1 MQTQTQTKGQRHPS
15 PPRPPLSLGN
25 PFLSPTARTAH
36 AHAAEARPLSSFMP
50 EHKPLHRRD
59 GTGLAPRLRASLG
72 LKTQAPKAS
81 SSSSSSSSSW
91 AEGRADEEEERAR
104 VAIQAALARA
114 SQRTRRLPTPP
125 APVPQPQAAAAPSLA
140 TIKAGSVLR
149 LSSRGLW
156 LKRFL
161 VLHSDLVSGAPVL
174 SLYSY
179 AQPSAW
185 GLLPCD
191 LKASFPIANLACV
204 KVDSTAANKK
214 GKQFSLVLRDAALVP
229 PSASLVGP
237 FYAALARL
245 NAAKGSVWT
254 FKCTAGDER
263 MEWEQHLNSALAIAS
278 SST

>member
-1 MQTQTQTKGQRHPS
+1 
-15 PPRPPLSLGN
+15 
-25 PFLSPTARTAH
+25 
-36 AHAAEARPLSSFMP
+36 MP
-50 EHKPLHRRD
+50 EHKPLHRHD

-72 LKTQAPKAS
+72 LKTRTPKASSSSSCS

-91 AEGRADEEEERAR
+91 TEGRADDEEEKAR
-104 VAIQAALARA
+104 GAILAALARA
-114 SQRTRRLPTPP
+114 SQRTKRLAVPP
-125 APVPQPQAAAAPSLA
+125 AASSPVLQSQTAAPSLA
-140 TIKAGSVLR
+140 IIKSGSVLR

-161 VLHSDLVSGAPVL
+161 VLHNDLVSGAPVL

-191 LKASFPIANLACV
+191 LKASFPIASVACV
-204 KVDSTAANKK
+204 KVDSSAANKK
-214 GKQFSLVLRDAALVP
+214 GKQFSLVLRDASLVP
-229 PSASLVGP
+229 PSVSLVGP
-237 FYAALARL
+237 FHAALARL

-254 FKCTAGDER
+254 FKCAAGDER

-278 SST
+278 SSTSST